1 MNSLYSSM
9 KSRSELPALDMYLSQ
24 QSWQLFWLL
33 EKVFSGIM
41 NSWRLAVLQ
50 LNDTDLICIYTFA
63 SHYVSSAVVVLMLII
78 DTPRQGFS
86 LVVSKMMQTPSVI
99 KSMLPTAVL
108 FLSIISTFIFM
119 HNVARRLKC
128 FIYFNIRWEFS
139 KSSNFSAQKSIW
151 NYWTSAEIEG
161 LDQLSAN
168 KYCVPFGRN
177 NEARKYQD
185 PFSYPSKSASSLVGN
200 IFCHPFHAYE

>member
-1 MNSLYSSM
+1 M
-9 KSRSELPALDMYLSQ
+9 KSRSELPALDTYLLQ

-41 NSWRLAVLQ
+41 NCWRLFYSWMIQIWYV
-50 LNDTDLICIYTFA
+50 YTPLPPFM
-63 SHYVSSAVVVLMLII
+63 SSLLLMLII

-99 KSMLPTAVL
+99 KCMLPTAVL

-119 HNVARRLKC
+119 HNVSRRLKC
-128 FIYFNIRWEFS
+128 FIYFNTRWEFS
-139 KSSNFSAQKSIW
+139 KSSNFSAQKSTW

-161 LDQLSAN
+161 LDQLSTN
-168 KYCVPFGRN
+168 KYCVPFGGN

-200 IFCHPFHAYE
+200 IFYHPFHAYE